1 MLGSKLAYFFVLAE
15 ENKVDQAEVKLFYI
29 KYSNMGMTLYC
40 MEIRWFTKGKY
51 LGIYKRQ
58 EINLTLELLS
68 T

>member
-40 MEIRWFTKGKY
+40 MEIR
-51 LGIYKRQ
+51 
-58 EINLTLELLS
+58 
-68 T
+68 